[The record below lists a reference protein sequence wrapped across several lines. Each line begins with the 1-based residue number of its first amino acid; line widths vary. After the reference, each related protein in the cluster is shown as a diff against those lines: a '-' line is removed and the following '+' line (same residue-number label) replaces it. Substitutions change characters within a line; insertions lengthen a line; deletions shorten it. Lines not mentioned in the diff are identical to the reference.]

1 MKAII
6 LAGGLGTRLPP
17 VTFAIP
23 KPLLPVGDKPILQ
36 IIISQIR
43 NAGID
48 EITLAAGYQAEPIK
62 AFRGDG
68 SQFGETI
75 SHVYVHEQK
84 PLGTAGP
91 LALCREQCRI
101 GIETVEH
108 LDEVMKE
115 IGRLPAETFAGKAS

>member
-62 AFRGDG
+62 AR
-68 SQFGETI
+68 SA
-75 SHVYVHEQK
+75 
-84 PLGTAGP
+84 GTDP
-91 LALCREQCRI
+91 NLARPYPMCMCTSRSRL
-101 GIETVEH
+101 V
-108 LDEVMKE
+108 LPV
-115 IGRLPAETFAGKAS
+115 RLPFAGSSAG